1 MLQTKELICNC
12 TYAEAEAQLHGSN
25 YRIRPDVPILSC
37 ESSAVPFN
45 GTFHTSKGFQ
55 DQAQIS
61 YSNHTVRK
69 LNCSDGHLK
78 LLPSFRITPNK
89 KLYFNI
95 QISKKIACV
104 YILSILRLNKIYSE

>member
-25 YRIRPDVPILSC
+25 YRIRPDVPILAC

-45 GTFHTSKGFQ
+45 GTFHTSTGFQ

-61 YSNHTVRK
+61 YSKSYCEKTK
-69 LNCSDGHLK
+69 L
-78 LLPSFRITPNK
+78 FRWTFK
-89 KLYFNI
+89 AFALF
-95 QISKKIACV
+95 
-104 YILSILRLNKIYSE
+104 